1 MSTSIEQG
9 AFRQLLVARL
19 SPSSQNASHER
30 GHSEIQLYG
39 SSERGDSRV
48 QLHSA
53 HWWSVQSVHGGEAR
67 ESQEAVRLLAKPG
80 GCRYSST
87 PARTATATENVDR

>member
-1 MSTSIEQG
+1 MPIE
-9 AFRQLLVARL
+9 LARL
-19 SPSSQNASHER
+19 SPSSQNTSHER
-30 GHSEIQLYG
+30 DPLETPFEGPLGSLSGGHTS
-39 SSERGDSRV
+39 
-48 QLHSA
+48 
-53 HWWSVQSVHGGEAR
+53 GGEAR